1 MLNLSKE
8 LVYICPTNKLN
19 QFMKKNIILSVAL
32 AFVVSIAM
40 NAQDKVASKG
50 KSLLTSSPWTFS
62 LGWAA
67 IDDDGR
73 KFEKMFDVK
82 DGWNYNLFPAQIG
95 AMKKVNDKLSADL
108 GFTYAKY
115 DAKHRNGEN
124 LYEEGT
130 FWAFDVNTR
139 YALYAKKVKSIN
151 MELQSYQGLGF
162 TQRNPG
168 LDKNCPT
175 LNTGLGINFWVKENW
190 GIALSSQAKWG
201 LTNLSDGGSYL
212 HHGLTFFYVAK

>member
-1 MLNLSKE
+1 MLNKVYLFS
-8 LVYICPTNKLN
+8 YICQTNKHN
-19 QFMKKNIILSVAL
+19 QSMKKNIILSVTL
-32 AFVVSIAM
+32 AFVVSIAV
-40 NAQDKVASKG
+40 NAQDKAVSKG
-50 KSLLTSSPWTFS
+50 KSFLTSSPWTFS

-73 KFEKMFDVK
+73 KFDKLVDIK

-95 AMKKVNDKLSADL
+95 AMKKINDKWSADL

-115 DAKHRNGEN
+115 DAKFRNGEN
-124 LYEEGT
+124 VYEEGT
-130 FWAFDVNTR
+130 FWALDMNTR
-139 YALYAKKVKSIN
+139 YALYAKKVKNIN
-151 MELQSYQGLGF
+151 IELQSYQGLGF

-175 LNTGLGINFWVKENW
+175 LNTGLGVNFWIKENW
-190 GIALSSQAKWG
+190 GVALSSQAKWG